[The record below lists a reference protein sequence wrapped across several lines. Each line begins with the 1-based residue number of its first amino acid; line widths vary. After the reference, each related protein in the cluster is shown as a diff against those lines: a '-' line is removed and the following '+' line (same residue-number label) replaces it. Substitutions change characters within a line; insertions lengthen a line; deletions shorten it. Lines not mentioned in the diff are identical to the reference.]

1 MKKLFSLLI
10 VALISTQ
17 MWAAINVTINGTPGY
32 SGVSS
37 LTGLY
42 YSSNN
47 SVTSSTYSVSYTGN
61 STLSKYSYSSN
72 TTANK
77 VYKITINTTSGN
89 SVTAWSCTY
98 TSVASASAVASA
110 TKNVYYAD
118 GNTIYF
124 KTTSSASVSL
134 TATVSGSGGGGG
146 SGSGSGSTET
156 KNYTANGQSCTMNA
170 YDLGT
175 NDNILWGDR
184 ALGATST
191 TGVGLYYQYGST
203 TASTGSALSSYSY
216 SGIYTA
222 SNSLPADKDAATAA
236 LGEGWRMPTST
247 EYTTLISK
255 TTISRT
261 SSSANYATAVGN
273 TNTIY
278 FYYGGYKYTTSTSYA
293 SSSGNAYFW
302 TSTKYSASEAYRLNF
317 SHTTSS
323 PYVGT
328 KSASGSN
335 HTYFYYAQQVKPV
348 YDSQNYTLTV
358 KADGST
364 SSSYSGKWGAS
375 TTSIT
380 ASKSGYNFVRWSD
393 GNTSNPRT
401 FKICNA
407 TYTAEFEAAKVT
419 ATFKNYDNTTLYT
432 NNNVTPGTTPSYGG
446 STPTR
451 PSTQTESTVTTYTFT
466 GWSPALGNIT
476 TNTTYTAQFSSS
488 TNPRTYTIRF
498 LMDDGETV
506 LSSDQV
512 AYGANPIEPVEPTKI
527 STAEYSYNFTGW
539 DPAVTTVSSDQD
551 YVAVFQQ
558 VALAP
563 KYTLTIG
570 SFDNGSVTLTANGIT
585 QTVPAAGGAY
595 QYEEG
600 TTIIVEAVPT
610 KGFHFTQW
618 SDLTTAK
625 RRQIAEIDENKT
637 LTPAFEANTL
647 FTLDDE
653 WDEADC
659 LSNYNMDDVLTV
671 ALKSGAQDRT
681 FTAGQW
687 ATLSVPFN
695 CTLDQED
702 ELYNAVYRF
711 STMTLSVGG
720 GSVTFEFL
728 RTNIIEANVP
738 YLIVPRKA
746 ISSVVFYGVKLETPE
761 AISLTTDGRV
771 SFVSSLWAQTI
782 HGPNDFYVVTGS
794 SLRYA
799 RTSGTDING
808 NRAFFRK
815 IGDAASA
822 PRRAIIVID
831 GEEREVEITDD
842 AIEEVQNVRKY
853 MENGVLIIERNGVRF
868 NAQGQRAE

>member
-1 MKKLFSLLI
+1 
-10 VALISTQ
+10 
-17 MWAAINVTINGTPGY
+17 
-32 SGVSS
+32 
-37 LTGLY
+37 
-42 YSSNN
+42 
-47 SVTSSTYSVSYTGN
+47 
-61 STLSKYSYSSN
+61 
-72 TTANK
+72 
-77 VYKITINTTSGN
+77 
-89 SVTAWSCTY
+89 
-98 TSVASASAVASA
+98 
-110 TKNVYYAD
+110 
-118 GNTIYF
+118 
-124 KTTSSASVSL
+124 
-134 TATVSGSGGGGG
+134 
-146 SGSGSGSTET
+146 
-156 KNYTANGQSCTMNA
+156 MNA

-175 NDNILWGDR
+175 SDNILWGDR

-191 TGVGLYYQYGST
+191 TGVGLYYQYGNT
-203 TASTGSALSSYSY
+203 TASTGSASSSYSY

-222 SNSLPADKDAATAA
+222 TNALPADKDAATAA

-273 TNTIY
+273 GNTIY
-278 FYYGGYKYTTSTSYA
+278 FYYGGSKYNNTVSYA
-293 SSSGNAYFW
+293 SSSGNAYLW
-302 TSTKYSASEAYRLNF
+302 TSTKYSSSEAYRLNF

-335 HTYFYYAQQVKPV
+335 HTYFYYAQQITPV
-348 YDSQNYTLTV
+348 YDNATYTLTV
-358 KADGST
+358 KANGTTST
-364 SSSYSGKWGAS
+364 TYTGKWGAS

-380 ASKSGYNFVRWSD
+380 ASKSGYNFVRWDD

-407 TYTAEFEAAKVT
+407 TYTAVFEAAKVT

-432 NNNVTPGTTPSYGG
+432 NNNVTPGTTPTYGG

-466 GWSPALGNIT
+466 GWSPALGNIS

-488 TNPRTYTIRF
+488 TTPRQYTIRF

-506 LSSDQV
+506 LSTAQV

-539 DPAVTTVSSDQD
+539 DPAVTTVSGDQD

-563 KYTLTIG
+563 KYTLTVG
-570 SFDNGSVTLTANGIT
+570 AFANGSVTLTANGIT
-585 QTVPAAGGAY
+585 ETVPAAGGAY

-610 KGFHFTQW
+610 KGYHFNQW
-618 SDLTTAK
+618 SDLSTAK

-637 LTPAFEANTL
+637 LTPAFAANVA
-647 FTLDDE
+647 FAMLDT

-671 ALKSGAQDRT
+671 TLTGRT
-681 FTAGQW
+681 FAAGQW

-702 ELYNAVYRF
+702 ELYNAVYRLN
-711 STMTLSVGG
+711 TMTLAQDG
-720 GSVTFEFL
+720 GSVSFEFL
-728 RTNIIEANVP
+728 RTNIIEANHP

-746 ISSVVFYGVKLETPE
+746 ISSVVFYGVRLETPE
-761 AISLTTDGRV
+761 AISRTTDDRV
-771 SFVSSLWAQTI
+771 SFVSSLWAQTME
-782 HGPNDFYVVTGS
+782 GPNDFYVASGN

-799 RTSGTDING
+799 KTTGSAIKG

-815 IGDAASA
+815 IGSAASA
-822 PRRAIIVID
+822 PRRAIVVID
-831 GEEREVEITDD
+831 GEEREVEIAGDE
-842 AIEEVQNVRKY
+842 IEEVQNVRKY

-868 NAQGQRAE
+868 NAQGQIAE